1 MLIRDIT
8 FRLSVGS
15 RGKNLHASNGKIY
28 KAGNCQSDTI
38 AKKGT
43 RNDHR
48 IVDQP
53 SNDEGVFNPMTLRKH
68 GIITPQLLL
77 QTVCIV
83 SVHQNVAVRTGLDQ
97 LLAGGLA
104 ESVGFFVVA
113 HNSVFWFLY

>member
-1 MLIRDIT
+1 MHER
-8 FRLSVGS
+8 S
-15 RGKNLHASNGKIY
+15 GKIL
-28 KAGNCQSDTI
+28 KPGNCQSDSI
-38 AKKGT
+38 AKSGS
-43 RNDHR
+43 RNDHK
-48 IVDQP
+48 IVIQP
-53 SNDEGVFNPMTLRKH
+53 INDGKVFHPKALCKH